1 MCKCA
6 HMNRRL
12 SARSLF
18 TVASAFAV
26 SLLVGSSG
34 CDKTD
39 PPIPDDGNDLS
50 VKPADLSHGHTND
63 MAMNGADMATSGGDM
78 AVGAADMTST
88 GPKVTGLPSCTDTGV
103 TADAVFNAVAKTSC
117 AMGRCHST
125 GAGYLPFTDG
135 ATMKSAM
142 VGKKSGQSMLNVVTA
157 GNVDQS
163 YLIYKLMDQ
172 HLAMGVGGKGELMPK
187 GGTKLPNADL
197 CKFIVWVKEGGK

>member
-12 SARSLF
+12 SARPCFS
-18 TVASAFAV
+18 VVSAFAM
-26 SLLVGSSG
+26 SLLVASSG
-34 CDKTD
+34 CDKSD

-50 VKPADLSHGHTND
+50 VKPADLSHGHTDD
-63 MAMNGADMATSGGDM
+63 MAMNGADMATSTGDM
-78 AVGAADMTST
+78 AMGAADMTST

-103 TADAVFNAVAKTSC
+103 TADTVFNAVGKTSC

-135 ATMKSAM
+135 ATMKSVM

-172 HLAMGVGGKGELMPK
+172 HLGTGVGGKGELMPK

>member
-1 MCKCA
+1 MTAQWYIGMAGDSVIPVSYTHLDVYK
-6 HMNRRL
+6 RQ
-12 SARSLF
+12 
-18 TVASAFAV
+18 V

-50 VKPADLSHGHTND
+50 VKPADLSHGHTDD

-78 AVGAADMTST
+78 AMGAADMTST

-103 TADAVFNAVAKTSC
+103 TADTVFNAVAKTSC

-135 ATMKSAM
+135 ATMKSVM
-142 VGKKSGQSMLNVVTA
+142 VGKKSSQSMLNVVTA

-172 HLAMGVGGKGELMPK
+172 HLEMCIRDRDASLHRRESRELA
-187 GGTKLPNADL
+187 N
-197 CKFIVWVKEGGK
+197 